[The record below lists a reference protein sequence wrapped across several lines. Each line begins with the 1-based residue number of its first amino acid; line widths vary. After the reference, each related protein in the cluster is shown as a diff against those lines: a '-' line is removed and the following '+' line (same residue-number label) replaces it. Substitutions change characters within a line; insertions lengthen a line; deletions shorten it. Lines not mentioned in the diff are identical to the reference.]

1 MPDAVTANHRP
12 SHLKGLDYSVV
23 QQCMHC
29 GLCLP
34 TCPTYDATKLERNSP
49 RGRIALMRAI
59 ADDRLEVTKAFG
71 DEMYFCLGCLACM
84 TACPAGVN
92 YAELFEHA
100 RAEIEEQRVLVSP
113 KRDFIRWFTVRWLFM
128 DLRRLELVGKALRLY
143 QQLGLQTL
151 IRRSGLI
158 GLMPPRLR
166 ELEAMT
172 PAICDKFSAELVAPI
187 TPAAGTKKYRVA
199 MLTGCAQDLTFS
211 DVNRDTVEVLAAN
224 GCEVFTPPEQ
234 SCCGSLHAHNG
245 EWTLAQQ
252 LARRNIDQFPPEQFD
267 AIITNAGG
275 CGSHLKHYAKLLADD
290 ARYAERARLWDA
302 KVKDIH
308 EWLVQIGV
316 RRPLASPSPLHGERA
331 GVRGEDGEQHSTL
344 NIQRST
350 LNALRDAHPS
360 PSIPLPV
367 EGRGK
372 SELSDAGEL
381 AVTYHES
388 CHLTH
393 GQKVVSQPRELL
405 RAIPSLKLVE
415 LPEANWCCG
424 SAGIYNL
431 TQPEMAGQLLE
442 RKIKHIKST
451 GATTVATANP
461 GCLLQ
466 LINGAAKEGLK
477 LRVVHPITLLAE
489 AYRAENS
496 Q

>member
-1 MPDAVTANHRP
+1 MSHRH
-12 SHLKGLDYSVV
+12 SHLKDLDYSVL

-59 ADDRLEVTKAFG
+59 ADDKLDVTRAFG
-71 DEMYFCLGCLACM
+71 EEMYFCLGCLACQ

-100 RAEIEEQRVLVSP
+100 RAEVEAQRVLSSP
-113 KRDFIRWFTVRWLFM
+113 KRNFIRGFTVRWLFM
-128 DLRRLELVGKALRLY
+128 DLARLQLVGRVIRLY

-151 IRRSGLI
+151 LRRSGVMKLF
-158 GLMPPRLR
+158 PQRLQ

-172 PAICDKFSAELVAPI
+172 PAMQPEFSAEMISPV
-187 TPAAGTKKYRVA
+187 TPAVGEQRHRVA
-199 MLTGCAQDLTFS
+199 MLIGCAQDLTFS
-211 DVNRDTVEVLAAN
+211 DVNRDTVEVLVAN
-224 GCEVFTPPEQ
+224 GCEVVTPPEQ

-245 EWTLAQQ
+245 EGMLAQQ
-252 LARRNIDQFPPEQFD
+252 LARRNIEQFPPEKFD

-290 ARYAERARLWDA
+290 AAYLKRAELWDA

-308 EWLVQIGV
+308 EWLVEIGIRKPSDS
-316 RRPLASPSPLHGERA
+316 RRRRREEA
-331 GVRGEDGEQHSTL
+331 HSEIR
-344 NIQRST
+344 N
-350 LNALRDAHPS
+350 P
-360 PSIPLPV
+360 
-367 EGRGK
+367 K
-372 SELSDAGEL
+372 SEIRNGQRLLTSSPTNGEFV
-381 AVTYHES
+381 VTYHES

-405 RAIPSLKLVE
+405 RAIPGLKLIE
-415 LPEANWCCG
+415 LTEASWCCG

-431 TQPEMAGQLLE
+431 TQPEMAGKLLE
-442 RKIKHIKST
+442 RKMKHIQAT
-451 GATTVATANP
+451 GVTVVATANP

-466 LINGAAKEGLK
+466 LINGAAQHSLK
-477 LRVVHPITLLAE
+477 LRVVHPVTLLAE
-489 AYRAENS
+489 AYRDRP
-496 Q
+496 

>member
-1 MPDAVTANHRP
+1 LAAPGSKMDSTLMNQPAVH
-12 SHLKGLDYSVV
+12 SHLKNLDYSVV

-59 ADDRLEVTKAFG
+59 ADDRLDVTKTFG
-71 DEMYFCLGCLACM
+71 EEMYFCLGCLACQ

-100 RAEIEEQRVLVSP
+100 RAEIEAKQILANP
-113 KRDFIRWFTVRWLFM
+113 KRNFIRGFTVRWLFM
-128 DLRRLELVGKALRLY
+128 DLRRLELLGRLLRLY
-143 QQLGLQTL
+143 QQLGLQML
-151 IRRSGLI
+151 LRRSG
-158 GLMPPRLR
+158 GLKLLPKRLQ

-172 PAICDKFSAELVAPI
+172 PEVCSQFSADLIAPHTVAV
-187 TPAAGTKKYRVA
+187 GSKKYRVA

-211 DVNRDTVEVLAAN
+211 DVNRDTVEVLAQN
-224 GCEVFTPPEQ
+224 GCEVVTPAEQ

-275 CGSHLKHYAKLLADD
+275 CGSHLKHYAKLLAEDSD
-290 ARYAERARLWDA
+290 YRHRAELWDV

-308 EWLVQIGV
+308 EWLAEIKIQKPNARI
-316 RRPLASPSPLHGERA
+316 PNGERPRAAAPA
-331 GVRGEDGEQHSTL
+331 GKEFV
-344 NIQRST
+344 
-350 LNALRDAHPS
+350 
-360 PSIPLPV
+360 
-367 EGRGK
+367 
-372 SELSDAGEL
+372 
-381 AVTYHES
+381 VTYHES

-405 RAIPSLKLVE
+405 RAIPGLKLVE

-466 LINGAAKEGLK
+466 LINGAAKDGLT

-489 AYRAENS
+489 AYRAE
-496 Q
+496 